1 MAAWLQKRLKDA
13 EALLEQA
20 DRTAQRVVVK
30 DRDKPR
36 NSLSMSNI
44 PAAQPFASAGVSAS
58 ASVETSLPSAGI
70 GELQGDASRPQHVS
84 AQRQASAAIRSPP
97 QPPPAA
103 SAGRPAQIPFSTP
116 TVTPRIPPVSTSR
129 TNRQEKAAAA
139 PSVASAVPQIPFMA
153 PISATA
159 TAGRQ
164 DIADDELLLAS
175 PKQVPSQLLPIE
187 QPTPTAQSTN
197 SSDEDTQQSEAEL
210 ITASVTEADGT
221 VNNGRSPPRAS
232 DQAVMTDIASPQ
244 PPDEDTGTQEIGA
257 TGESLL
263 QAGDLTAENA
273 SVNRTGPEVS
283 DAPATDIA
291 LSHNGDSNDVV
302 DQPLVLPQSRYS
314 VEPQEASMQAA
325 SSSAKLATTPSSVND
340 LDAAVTATDD
350 SIEAQAQSLTDQ
362 PAPQSSSV
370 LPAMDAAVA
379 AMPSTSDLDLEQA
392 PVPLSAL
399 ASTLDTEQMHSQASL
414 PGGKSTSETGQM
426 QSQASLPA
434 DSSARAAAVADA
446 IKRAAQASG
455 PGQPQSHGTE
465 QGAAGREALLSRLVE
480 QLKGRLQALKEEN
493 QQLEDMLH
501 QSDSRASGSVREAE
515 RLEDAVSQAEAARI
529 SAEAALAHNSAIQ
542 EGEVRSAQL
551 ALQAAT
557 KDLSECQARLA
568 DLEATNTLLI
578 QEQQVSEG
586 RIVAALRDEVTAA
599 EMRLEEERA
608 AHTSTQRTAAARE
621 QSLQSSMADGGS
633 ALASMQRLVE
643 ERTQQASTAQQALMQ
658 LQQDHAHLTA
668 HMHSLQHLAPPRP
681 DSASVEAQLEL
692 QAEADKWRQES
703 VQTGESLRESQV
715 ACDQAQE
722 QVERLQGMLRDLQR
736 HAQDR
741 SSYDELQERFKEVT
755 ELLYT
760 KQTQLERMAAEKA
773 TQQLAHERQMAH
785 AKDDAERVK
794 RRAKTERASAS
805 SGSNLDDVVVPMDSL
820 GEAFDR
826 LANDNRV
833 GSYVKAGAR

>member
-36 NSLSMSNI
+36 NSPPVSDVPATQPLASNG
-44 PAAQPFASAGVSAS
+44 AGPKVRID
-58 ASVETSLPSAGI
+58 TSLPSAAI
-70 GELQGDASRPQHVS
+70 GKLQGDASRPQHVT
-84 AQRQASAAIRSPP
+84 AQRQASAVLRSPP

-103 SAGRPAQIPFSTP
+103 SAGRPQIPFSKP
-116 TVTPRIPPVSTSR
+116 AVAPKLLPVSTAK
-129 TNRQEKAAAA
+129 TNRQEKATA
-139 PSVASAVPQIPFMA
+139 PSSVPEAVPQIPFMA

-159 TAGRQ
+159 AARRQEIAG
-164 DIADDELLLAS
+164 DELLLAS
-175 PKQVPSQLLPIE
+175 PKQVLSQLLSIE
-187 QPTPTAQSTN
+187 QPTPNAQSTN
-197 SSDEDTQQSEAEL
+197 GSDEDTQQSEVESM
-210 ITASVTEADGT
+210 TASVTQADGT
-221 VNNGRSPPRAS
+221 VNNGRSAPDVS
-232 DQAVMTDIASPQ
+232 DQAAMTVMESRH
-244 PPDEDTGTQEIGA
+244 PPGQETGTGEIKA
-257 TGESLL
+257 TGESLP
-263 QAGDLTAENA
+263 QASNMTAENM
-273 SVNRTGPEVS
+273 SPDRTDPEVS
-283 DAPATDIA
+283 DAPAIDTA
-291 LSHNGDSNDVV
+291 LTHNGDSNDIV
-302 DQPLVLPQSRYS
+302 DPPLVMPH
-314 VEPQEASMQAA
+314 
-325 SSSAKLATTPSSVND
+325 T
-340 LDAAVTATDD
+340 
-350 SIEAQAQSLTDQ
+350 
-362 PAPQSSSV
+362 
-370 LPAMDAAVA
+370 VA
-379 AMPSTSDLDLEQA
+379 E
-392 PVPLSAL
+392 
-399 ASTLDTEQMHSQASL
+399 
-414 PGGKSTSETGQM
+414 
-426 QSQASLPA
+426 
-434 DSSARAAAVADA
+434 A

-455 PGQPQSHGTE
+455 QGQPQSHGTE
-465 QGAAGREALLSRLVE
+465 EGAAGREALLSRLVE

-501 QSDSRASGSVREAE
+501 QSDSRASGSVREVE

-529 SAEAALAHNSAIQ
+529 SAEAALAHNSAMQ
-542 EGEVRSAQL
+542 EGEVRSAQQ

-557 KDLSECQARLA
+557 KDLSDCQARLA

-599 EMRLEEERA
+599 EVRLEEERA

-643 ERTQQASTAQQALMQ
+643 ERTQQASTAQQALIQ
-658 LQQDHAHLTA
+658 LQQEHAHLTA
-668 HMHSLQHLAPPRP
+668 HMRTLQDQAASRQ

-692 QAEADKWRQES
+692 QAEADRWRQENL
-703 VQTGESLRESQV
+703 QTAESLRESQV
-715 ACDQAQE
+715 ARDQAQE

-773 TQQLAHERQMAH
+773 AQQLAHERQMAH

-794 RRAKTERASAS
+794 RRVKTERASAS
-805 SGSNLDDVVVPMDSL
+805 FGSSLDDVVVPMDSL

-833 GSYVKAGAR
+833 GSYVKAGARALDTSAAAAVRLIKQYPLGRLFVFLYIIGIHAFIYILISRLQGQALGHSSHAAATMEDLNSRM